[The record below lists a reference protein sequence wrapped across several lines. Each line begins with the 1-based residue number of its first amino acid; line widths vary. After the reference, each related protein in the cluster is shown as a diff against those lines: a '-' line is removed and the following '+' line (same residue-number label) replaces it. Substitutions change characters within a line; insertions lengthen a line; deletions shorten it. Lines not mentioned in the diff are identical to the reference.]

1 MAELS
6 DPQITEAYQ
15 DVRSDKT
22 DTNWLLIDYE
32 SDRSDTLKL
41 TQTGTGGLAELREVL
56 DDSRASYAYVRVQ
69 YSNDKESVREKFVL
83 IVWIG
88 PRCKLMR
95 KAKISVHAADVK
107 AVLRVYSFEVAA
119 QEKDDINEDP
129 IVLRL
134 RKAGGA
140 SYDGV

>member
-69 YSNDKESVREKFVL
+69 YSNDKESIREKFVL